1 MIKEEYIM
9 IGYYIVGCVLLAFV
23 AFVVIWPMLKV
34 ESNADDQM
42 EELLRE
48 KKAEDAEKLN
58 K

>member
-1 MIKEEYIM
+1 ML
-9 IGYYIVGCVLLAFV
+9 GYYIVGCVLLVFV
-23 AFVVIWPMLKV
+23 AFKI
-34 ESNADDQM
+34 SSDIDDQM

>member
-1 MIKEEYIM
+1 
-9 IGYYIVGCVLLAFV
+9 
-23 AFVVIWPMLKV
+23 MLKV

>member
-1 MIKEEYIM
+1 M

-23 AFVVIWPMLKV
+23 TFVVIWPMLKV
-34 ESNADDQM
+34 ASDADDQI
-42 EELLRE
+42 EELFRQ